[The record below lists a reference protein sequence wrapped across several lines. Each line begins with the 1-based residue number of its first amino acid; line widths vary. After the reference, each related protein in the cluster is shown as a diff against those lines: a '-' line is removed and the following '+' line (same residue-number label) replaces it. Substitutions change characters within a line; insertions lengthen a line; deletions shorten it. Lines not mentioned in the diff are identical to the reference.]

1 MTMADFFTL
10 NDFDTAGKTVIL
22 RVDVNSPINPES
34 GELLGDTRIRAHLE
48 TIRELDDTKLVI
60 LAHQSRP
67 GARDFVSLDVHAKRL
82 SSLLRKQVK
91 HVDDLFGS
99 RARNAINGMKKGDII
114 LLENVR
120 FYSEEV
126 GIKKYNGEDFKPQ
139 ANTNIVRNLSELADF
154 YVNDAFAAAHRAQPS
169 LVGFVENVPSMAGNV
184 MQRELENLG
193 HALEGA
199 EAPGVAILGGA
210 KADDSIAIAEN
221 MLMNNTVE
229 FVLTTG
235 VVANIFLMGKGV
247 DLGEPNTSFIRKK
260 FKDHE
265 QLIKQAKKVLD
276 TWPEKVMLPSDVA
289 VNADGSRQRVELK
302 DLPSEYPIWDVGLD
316 TIVEFSDQIERA
328 KTIIANGPAGVFETK
343 EFALG
348 TEELFRA
355 MARSEGYSV
364 MGGGE
369 TSTVCSILNI
379 SRDINHIST
388 GGGACIS
395 FLGGKPMP
403 VKIALERSKQLYDEG
418 AYKK

>member
-139 ANTNIVRNLSELADF
+139 ANTNIVRNLSELADL
-154 YVNDAFAAAHRAQPS
+154 DRKS
-169 LVGFVENVPSMAGNV
+169 
-184 MQRELENLG
+184 
-193 HALEGA
+193 
-199 EAPGVAILGGA
+199 
-210 KADDSIAIAEN
+210 
-221 MLMNNTVE
+221 
-229 FVLTTG
+229 
-235 VVANIFLMGKGV
+235 VV
-247 DLGEPNTSFIRKK
+247 
-260 FKDHE
+260 
-265 QLIKQAKKVLD
+265 
-276 TWPEKVMLPSDVA
+276 
-289 VNADGSRQRVELK
+289 
-302 DLPSEYPIWDVGLD
+302 
-316 TIVEFSDQIERA
+316 
-328 KTIIANGPAGVFETK
+328 
-343 EFALG
+343 
-348 TEELFRA
+348 
-355 MARSEGYSV
+355 
-364 MGGGE
+364 
-369 TSTVCSILNI
+369 
-379 SRDINHIST
+379 
-388 GGGACIS
+388 
-395 FLGGKPMP
+395 
-403 VKIALERSKQLYDEG
+403 
-418 AYKK
+418 